1 MNVASLQPSPS
12 PSRTLT
18 ELDHIRITN
27 LLRHPASRAGSLSNG
42 AAPAVHEVIDAADLV
57 SSHEVAPN
65 VVTMYSQVLIA
76 DGQTGEQRKLTLCYP
91 HDAEPAA
98 GFVSV
103 LSPAGAG
110 LLGLSVGQVARWTMP
125 QGGGQASAE
134 ILALLFQPEDSGD
147 YLL

>member
-1 MNVASLQPSPS
+1 MNVLTFQSSPS

-18 ELDHIRITN
+18 ELDHVRIFN
-27 LLRHPASRAGSLSNG
+27 LLHHRTSRAAPRVDG
-42 AAPAVHEVIDAADLV
+42 AVPAIDEVIEAADLV
-57 SSHEVAPN
+57 SSYDVAPN

-76 DGQTGEQRKLTLCYP
+76 DGQTAEQRKLTLCYP
-91 HDAEPAA
+91 HDAEPAV

-103 LSPAGAG
+103 LSPVGTG
-110 LLGLSVGQVARWTMP
+110 LLGLSVGQVARWTTP
-125 QGGGQASAE
+125 QGNQASAE